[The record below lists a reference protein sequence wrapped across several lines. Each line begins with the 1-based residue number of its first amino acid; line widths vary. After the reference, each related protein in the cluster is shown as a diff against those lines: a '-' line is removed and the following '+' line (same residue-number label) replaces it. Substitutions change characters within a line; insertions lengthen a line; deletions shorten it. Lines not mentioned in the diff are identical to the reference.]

1 MTRYVLSLP
10 GDIFT
15 LTLTILDLVLL
26 QYFFTIFVFFS
37 ETILSCF
44 HEGSTSLPGPPRSVF
59 VLFSNIINIIT
70 KISNIIIALDI
81 SNSLDVDDVAIQGGE
96 SPASGPQQCSCDVRT
111 IKLEIDHD
119 IHFDG
124 DVKTIKLETEH
135 DIHLNGDVR
144 SMKLEIDDNDR
155 EYMQNF
161 VVRAMKLEIAH
172 DIQRIRH

>member
-1 MTRYVLSLP
+1 M
-10 GDIFT
+10 IFI
-15 LTLTILDLVLL
+15 LTV
-26 QYFFTIFVFFS
+26 
-37 ETILSCF
+37 
-44 HEGSTSLPGPPRSVF
+44 
-59 VLFSNIINIIT
+59 
-70 KISNIIIALDI
+70 
-81 SNSLDVDDVAIQGGE
+81 
-96 SPASGPQQCSCDVRT
+96 DVRT

-119 IHFDG
+119 IHFNG